1 MQAETYAIVVYL
13 HGPLACFVNALRCT
27 VDPQHSSKAP
37 HVTVLPPRP
46 LIISEEAAIEEA
58 RQRLADWYPF
68 EVEMVGVNTF
78 LPLNGVVYLELG
90 WGADPLCVLH
100 DTLNQGHLGYRE
112 PFPYVP
118 HITMAQ
124 DLDEPCARELLDQVR
139 QEFHRYD
146 GPRRFQVETC
156 TFVRQSPEGHWIDLA
171 ELQIGR
177 AQVLA

>member
-1 MQAETYAIVVYL
+1 MQEETYAIVVYL
-13 HGPLACFVNALRCT
+13 HGPLARCVNALRCT

-46 LIISEEAAIEEA
+46 LIISEAAAIEEA

-90 WGADPLCVLH
+90 WGADPLRVLH
-100 DTLNQGHLGYRE
+100 DTLNQGRLGYRE

-118 HITMAQ
+118 HITIAQ
-124 DLDEPCARELLDQVR
+124 DLDEARTRELLDHVR

-156 TFVRQSPEGHWIDLA
+156 TFVRQSPEGQWIDLA

>member
-1 MQAETYAIVVYL
+1 MQEETYAIVVYL
-13 HGPLACFVNALRCT
+13 HGPLARCVNALRCT

-46 LIISEEAAIEEA
+46 LIISEAAAIEEA

-78 LPLNGVVYLELG
+78 LPLNGVVYLQLG
-90 WGADPLCVLH
+90 WGADPLRVLH
-100 DTLNQGHLGYRE
+100 DTLNQGRLGYRE

-124 DLDEPCARELLDQVR
+124 DLDEPCARELLDRVGR
-139 QEFHRYD
+139 EFHRYD